1 LHLLYTYNMK
11 TIILSTFAVLFVSL
25 GFSQPVLNLNGMPE
39 PGTIIS
45 SSSVNGGGIN
55 PGAAGANQTWNF
67 TQFPDTGTASN
78 ITFVN
83 PLGTPYYSN
92 FPTATS
98 AYEVSLET
106 GNVYGY
112 FKESNSALEILGSAF
127 NDESGDVF
135 STFTNPQTTYGFPS
149 TLNSTLTDTYRS
161 VIDYSAFGATYIT
174 SGTISYVVDA
184 YGTLVTSS
192 GTYPNTLRIKRRD
205 ISVDS
210 AITDFGDFVS
220 NSRSTAYEWVTTAT
234 GASIGVWTIS
244 YDTTLSDGIGP
255 DSYSLNVNHSQGN
268 FTSSSVNQAS
278 TMSLSVFP
286 NPASDRI
293 LILLPQEANVSILD
307 ISGRLIQ
314 SQYFDLAGAEMPVMD
329 IAKLPSGTYLIRAE
343 GRGYGGYGKLTVAH

>member
-1 LHLLYTYNMK
+1 MK

-67 TQFPDTGTASN
+67 TQFPDTGTTSS

-174 SGTISYVVDA
+174 SGTLSYVVDA

-268 FTSSSVNQAS
+268 FTSSLINQAS

-293 LILLPQEANVSILD
+293 LILPPTDASVSMFDL
-307 ISGRLIQ
+307 SGRVVLTK
-314 SQYFDLAGAEMPVMD
+314 SYSVTDGSMPIMD
-329 IAKLPSGTYLIRAE
+329 VSTLPAGTYFVKAD
-343 GRGYGGYGKLTVAH
+343 GKNYSSTGKIVVIH